1 MFDKTIEYQP
11 DLQVWSQDS
20 DGRYVSMDNRR
31 KYNHIDNQV
40 INKIK
45 INGQTYDIGST
56 VPQPYNIQTISVEL
70 GDVILAH
77 VSEDLDLDT
86 VNDIWKQL
94 KVAFPNNDVLIA
106 NEYILKGLT
115 IIKPKTGTVNIHNHV
130 DTNTSDVLDKWLH
143 QNVEFNI

>member
-1 MFDKTIEYQP
+1 MFNKSIHEKWAEDYDRKYI
-11 DLQVWSQDS
+11 
-20 DGRYVSMDNRR
+20 SMDNRR
-31 KYNHIDNQV
+31 KYEHPV
-40 INKIK
+40 A
-45 INGQTYDIGST
+45 
-56 VPQPYNIQTISVEL
+56 PYSIQSIAAEP

-77 VSEDLDLDT
+77 VSEDLDVDT
-86 VNDIWKQL
+86 INDIWKQL

-130 DTNTSDVLDKWLH
+130 DTNTSELDKWLK

>member
-1 MFDKTIEYQP
+1 MYNNTTEYQP
-11 DLQVWSQDS
+11 ELQVWSQDL
-20 DGRYVSMDNRR
+20 DKKYISMDNRR
-31 KYNHIDNQV
+31 KYQHP
-40 INKIK
+40 
-45 INGQTYDIGST
+45 
-56 VPQPYNIQTISVEL
+56 VPPYSIQSIVAEP

-115 IIKPKTGTVNIHNHV
+115 IVKPATGRVNEHYRRE
-130 DTNTSDVLDKWLH
+130 TSDILDDWLRR
-143 QNVEFNI
+143 NVEYTL